1 MSEEKKKRKLEE
13 RRIKEVNTSLKYLS
27 SSVQKKL
34 GILAVQEQDNVFF
47 CEDKRYKKVYT
58 VRPAILQNKK
68 YELIKALCDTFHN
81 RIRFTQALKNSGDKI
96 GSYMF
101 MTVNF
106 EAGTYYEAKK
116 EIEEFENK
124 IQIEITSILHIDIQP
139 CTLDNLLSY
148 MVLNYSGKMQQFD
161 IGRLFSSKETL
172 NFGDNCKD
180 AGNGKFILSGNNDN
194 CGIVCVGKGYP
205 HDMPEMTTLFE
216 KEQATYLVC
225 IDFQSYDADDKEIY
239 RLALNSRYS
248 NERTELDQQNVINM
262 SYFLAVIKNDSEQL
276 ENMTDRIFDYYD
288 KEQVLLMP
296 GVGRTQEIFLSMS
309 SLGMKD
315 FHSMQNTNPRIIS
328 NLFM

>member
-1 MSEEKKKRKLEE
+1 MNEEKKKRKLEE
-13 RRIKEVNTSLKYLS
+13 RRIKEVNASSKYLS
-27 SSVQKKL
+27 SLAQEKL

-58 VRPAILQNKK
+58 VRPAVLQNKK

-81 RIRFTQALKNSGDKI
+81 RIRFTQVLKNSGDKI

-101 MTVNF
+101 LTVNF

-124 IQIEITSILHIDIQP
+124 IRIEITSILHIDIRP
-139 CTLDNLLSY
+139 CSLDNLLSY
-148 MVLNYSGKMQQFD
+148 MILNYSGKMQQFD
-161 IGRLFSSKETL
+161 MNRLFSSKEII
-172 NFGDNCKD
+172 NFGDHCKD
-180 AGNGKFILSGNNDN
+180 AGNGKFFLDNDDN

-205 HDMPEMTTLFE
+205 YDMPEMTTLFE

-225 IDFQSYDADDKEIY
+225 IDFQSYDPDDKEIY
-239 RLALNSRYS
+239 QLALNSRYC
-248 NERTELDQQNVINM
+248 NERIELNQENVVNM
-262 SYFLAVIKNDSEQL
+262 SYFLATIKDDSKQL
-276 ENMTDRIFDYYD
+276 EDMTERIFDFFD
-288 KEQVLLMP
+288 AEQVLLMP

-328 NLFM
+328 KLFM